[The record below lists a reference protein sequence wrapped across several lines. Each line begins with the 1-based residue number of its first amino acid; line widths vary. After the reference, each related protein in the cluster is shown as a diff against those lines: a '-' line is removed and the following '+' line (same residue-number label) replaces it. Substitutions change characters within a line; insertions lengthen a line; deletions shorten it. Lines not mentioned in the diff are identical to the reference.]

1 MNYYLIIIILVL
13 ILIIL
18 FTNNCKENF
27 NENIKLAEKYL
38 SESNIKSLT
47 DIEGVFP
54 ITFIDKNK
62 KILGKY
68 PNIKINETETSY
80 IEIPRGEKGEQ
91 GIKGEDGKETICKG
105 NIILDKIESE
115 NNLDINAENI
125 HLNTDRI
132 DINNKLCFDGDLRN
146 CLDSSIIEKIKLVNN
161 NEKKIK
167 NLEIEKINLE
177 DNFNKCKL
185 MNENIKNNIEKNYLS
200 KDTEIPY
207 TYIEAQKCNNEKKEL
222 ENIYNVRI
230 KNNDEIL
237 NKYNDVLKESTKLKA
252 NIRNKEF
259 SLLENNNSINKYQ
272 IENTELFNKNL
283 HLNSKI
289 DEIKNSLEKKGTL
302 LNEYV
307 NKDINLDN
315 FIEKKKHNDIIN
327 NNYIEKNILDNY
339 IEKKHLENN
348 YKDKYGNYLTN
359 EFVINNYE
367 LKELIESKKNYE
379 CNIKLHYLNNGI
391 LSDDIS
397 SEKLSKDYDDLVI
410 LYETKN
416 NNLNDE
422 LKKYKEDDN
431 KSIKI
436 EDIEKDYISKKE
448 VGNNYISNTEY
459 NKKLTNNYIS
469 KKEIENGNY
478 IKIDNNFRDKY
489 VNKEIN
495 DSIVL
500 QYRKCNDNKDYDR
513 REYNKIIEENKILN
527 DEFNKFNCKIS
538 DKINYDRIDLENC
551 KIDKNHMLKKEKEL
565 KENILTLG
573 NYIDKLNNS
582 LILNKE
588 EIKKIENEK
597 NKIEK
602 VYNINIQ
609 KLENELR
616 VNTTK
621 IDDREKIIKEI
632 ENNKNLLKIN
642 NEKYKKEIKNNYEM
656 INIKENQI
664 INLNNDIKEK
674 RNTLNS
680 ATLILQNYNNLQ
692 EKNKKYLDLIKNL
705 QNDLSNNDNK
715 DSKINTLNDEIKNL
729 DFQLKK
735 I

>member
-1 MNYYLIIIILVL
+1 MNCYLIIIILVL

-38 SESNIKSLT
+38 SDSNIKTLT
-47 DIEGVFP
+47 NKNSVFP
-54 ITFIDKNK
+54 ITFIDENKN
-62 KILGKY
+62 ILGKY
-68 PNIKINETETSY
+68 PNMKINDTETSY
-80 IEIPRGEKGEQ
+80 IEIPRGEKGDK
-91 GIKGEDGKETICKG
+91 GIKGEDGKETQCKG
-105 NIILDKIESE
+105 NVILDKIESD
-115 NNLDINAENI
+115 NNLDIKAENI

-161 NEKKIK
+161 NEKKIR
-167 NLEIEKINLE
+167 NLETEKTNLE
-177 DNFNKCKL
+177 NNFDKCKL
-185 MNENIKNNIEKNYLS
+185 MNENIKNNIKKNYLS

-207 TYIEAQKCNNEKKEL
+207 TYIEAQKCNDEKKEL

-230 KNNDEIL
+230 KNNDDIL

-252 NIRNKEF
+252 TIRNKDF
-259 SLLENNNSINKYQ
+259 SLLENNNSISKYQ
-272 IENTELFNKNL
+272 NENTELFNKNL

-289 DEIKNSLEKKGTL
+289 DEIKNSLEKKEKII
-302 LNEYV
+302 NEYV
-307 NKDINLDN
+307 NNDINIDN
-315 FIEKKKHNDIIN
+315 YIEKEKHNEIIN

-359 EFVINNYE
+359 DFVTNNYE
-367 LKELIESKKNYE
+367 LKDLIESKKNYE

-410 LYETKN
+410 QYETKN

-422 LKKYKEDDN
+422 LKKCKEDEN
-431 KSIKI
+431 KSIKKQ
-436 EDIEKDYISKKE
+436 DIEKDYILKTE
-448 VGNNYISNTEY
+448 VENNYILNSEY
-459 NKKLTNNYIS
+459 NKNLMDNYIS

-489 VNKEIN
+489 VNKQIN
-495 DSIVL
+495 DSLVL

-513 REYNKIIEENKILN
+513 REYNKIIEENKILK

-538 DKINYDRIDLENC
+538 DKINYDKIDLENC
-551 KIDKNHMLKKEKEL
+551 KIDKNYMFKKEKEL

-573 NYIDKLNNS
+573 NYIDKLNS
-582 LILNKE
+582 TLILNKE

-597 NKIEK
+597 NKIDK
-602 VYNINIQ
+602 VYDIKIK

-616 VNTTK
+616 ANTIK
-621 IDDREKIIKEI
+621 IVDREKIIKEI
-632 ENNKNLLKIN
+632 ENNKNLLEIN
-642 NEKYKKEIKNNYEM
+642 NEKYKKEIKNNYEI
-656 INIKENQI
+656 INLKENQI
-664 INLNNDIKEK
+664 KNLNNDIKEK

-680 ATLILQNYNNLQ
+680 TILILQNYNNLQ
-692 EKNKKYLDLIKNL
+692 EKNEKYLDLIKNL
-705 QNDLSNNDNK
+705 QNDLSNNYNNDI
-715 DSKINTLNDEIKNL
+715 KIE
-729 DFQLKK
+729 
-735 I
+735 

>member
-1 MNYYLIIIILVL
+1 MNCYLIIIILVL

-18 FTNNCKENF
+18 FTNNCRENF

-38 SESNIKSLT
+38 SESNIKTLT
-47 DIEGVFP
+47 NKNGVFP
-54 ITFIDKNK
+54 ITFIDENKN
-62 KILGKY
+62 ILGKY
-68 PNIKINETETSY
+68 PNMKINDTETTY
-80 IEIPRGEKGEQ
+80 IEIPRGEKGEK
-91 GIKGEDGKETICKG
+91 GIKGEDGKETQCKG
-105 NIILDKIESE
+105 NVILDKIESD
-115 NNLDINAENI
+115 NNLDIKAENI

-161 NEKKIK
+161 NEKKIR
-167 NLEIEKINLE
+167 NLETEKTNLE
-177 DNFNKCKL
+177 NNFDKCKL
-185 MNENIKNNIEKNYLS
+185 MNENIKNNIKKNYLS

-207 TYIEAQKCNNEKKEL
+207 TYIEAQKCNDEKKEL

-230 KNNDEIL
+230 KNNDDIL

-252 NIRNKEF
+252 TIRNKEF
-259 SLLENNNSINKYQ
+259 SLLENNNSISKYQ
-272 IENTELFNKNL
+272 NENTELFNKNL

-289 DEIKNSLEKKGTL
+289 DQIKNSLEKKETL
-302 LNEYV
+302 LNEYI
-307 NKDINLDN
+307 NNDINLDN
-315 FIEKKKHNDIIN
+315 YIEKEKHNEIIN

-359 EFVINNYE
+359 DFVTNNYE
-367 LKELIESKKNYE
+367 LKDLIESKKNYE

-410 LYETKN
+410 EYETKN
-416 NNLNDE
+416 NILNDE
-422 LKKYKEDDN
+422 LKKCKEDQN
-431 KSIKI
+431 KSIKTQ
-436 EDIEKDYISKKE
+436 DIEKDYILKTE
-448 VGNNYISNTEY
+448 VENNYILNTEY
-459 NKKLTNNYIS
+459 NKILMDNYIS

-489 VNKEIN
+489 VNKQIN
-495 DSIVL
+495 DSLVL

-538 DKINYDRIDLENC
+538 DKINYDKIDLENC
-551 KIDKNHMLKKEKEL
+551 KIDKNYMFKKEKEL

-573 NYIDKLNNS
+573 NYIDKLNS
-582 LILNKE
+582 TLILNKE
-588 EIKKIENEK
+588 EIKNIENEK
-597 NKIEK
+597 NKLEN
-602 VYNINIQ
+602 VYNIKIK

-616 VNTTK
+616 VNTIK

-632 ENNKNLLKIN
+632 ENNKNLLEIN
-642 NEKYKKEIKNNYEM
+642 NEKYKKEIKNNYEI
-656 INIKENQI
+656 INLKENQI
-664 INLNNDIKEK
+664 KNLNNDIKEK

-680 ATLILQNYNNLQ
+680 TILILQNYNNLQ
-692 EKNKKYLDLIKNL
+692 EKNEKYLDLIKNL
-705 QNDLSNNDNK
+705 QNDLSNNYNNDI
-715 DSKINTLNDEIKNL
+715 KI
-729 DFQLKK
+729 
-735 I
+735 